1 MIRCSGDGRKE
12 GDGGEDER
20 GTAEGGSNTGCC
32 ASGHGSGDAGY
43 GGDGGL
49 VMMESEGNRY
59 SFLLWPH

>member
-1 MIRCSGDGRKE
+1 MVEKMSGE
-12 GDGGEDER
+12 L
-20 GTAEGGSNTGCC
+20 GTAEGESNTGCC
-32 ASGHGSGDAGY
+32 ALGHGSSDAGY